1 MNRQRGQA
9 IVLGAWLTM
18 IGLASLR
25 QATDPSK
32 GGLPPPSTFLA
43 SGVLFTLFY
52 GGAAFAPSL
61 FGTLAIGVVIS
72 AIVKPYFDSTGVIP
86 ASGPI
91 FQLSHLINGVANT
104 TPKTTP

>member
-1 MNRQRGQA
+1 
-9 IVLGAWLTM
+9 M
-18 IGLASLR
+18 IGLASIR

-52 GGAAFAPSL
+52 GGAAFAPGL

-72 AIVKPYFDSTGVIP
+72 AIVKPYLDAQGAIP
-86 ASGPI
+86 QSGPI
-91 FQLSHLINGVANT
+91 FQLSNLINGVANT